1 MTAKGGDT
9 MKSIKIVRIIFFVLL
24 AAAVILVGIAMYFK
38 IFSKKHILDGP
49 GMINTRE
56 GELMGVSYSYGGGM
70 EGSSLYYSIKY
81 GENTAF
87 FEYEYCPANGAQTE
101 TASKEISL
109 TYFDDFRRICRDTK
123 CLLDVHYGK
132 PVEVQILD
140 APVAIITFTL
150 ENGEMPTFR
159 GDYEYPPNCNG
170 LFAAVTTLFE
180 EIKNM
185 D

>member
-1 MTAKGGDT
+1 

-101 TASKEISL
+101 TA
-109 TYFDDFRRICRDTK
+109 
-123 CLLDVHYGK
+123 
-132 PVEVQILD
+132 
-140 APVAIITFTL
+140 
-150 ENGEMPTFR
+150 
-159 GDYEYPPNCNG
+159 
-170 LFAAVTTLFE
+170 
-180 EIKNM
+180 
-185 D
+185 